1 LKLVLLDTNA
11 YLRLAK
17 RIRPL
22 LGFPFGRENYVVTIL
37 KDVED
42 EVHKSSRLSFLYP
55 WFDSAELVNERL
67 AKQVRLTATDKQT
80 LSITQSILHG
90 SVKDDSRYLK
100 TGRHPPS
107 PTDCKVLAFNQI
119 RQSIIVTDDIGMHIL
134 ANDFQ
139 IPIWHGYELVQK
151 MREAQK
157 INNELV
163 REIYTA
169 LENNRDMTKSWEEAK
184 HTVFSDIFDF

>member
-1 LKLVLLDTNA
+1 
-11 YLRLAK
+11 
-17 RIRPL
+17 
-22 LGFPFGRENYVVTIL
+22 
-37 KDVED
+37 
-42 EVHKSSRLSFLYP
+42 
-55 WFDSAELVNERL
+55 
-67 AKQVRLTATDKQT
+67 
-80 LSITQSILHG
+80 
-90 SVKDDSRYLK
+90 
-100 TGRHPPS
+100 
-107 PTDCKVLAFNQI
+107 
-119 RQSIIVTDDIGMHIL
+119 MHIL